1 MSGTKENRRDQID
14 RYVNKEMEEEE
25 IMAFELRMRENA
37 ELAHAVHMHKD
48 VLRGIEY
55 HFMNELKAKLIA
67 SDLPKKKGLPA
78 WAIAAL
84 VALGLAAAAA
94 AYYFLR

>member
-14 RYVNKEMEEEE
+14 RYVNKEMEEGE
-25 IMAFELRMRENA
+25 ILTFEQRMRENA

-55 HFMNELKAKLIA
+55 HYMNELKAKLIA
-67 SDLPKKKGLPA
+67 SDQPRKKGLSA

-84 VALGLAAAAA
+84 VALGLVATAAAF
-94 AYYFLR
+94 YFLR

>member
-1 MSGTKENRRDQID
+1 MSDTKENRRDQID
-14 RYVNKEMEEEE
+14 RYVNGLMSGEELT
-25 IMAFELRMRENA
+25 IFEQRMRDNA
-37 ELAHAVHMHKD
+37 GLAHAVHMHKD

-67 SDLPKKKGLPA
+67 SDQPKNKRLPA
-78 WAIAAL
+78 WAIVAL
-84 VALGLAAAAA
+84 AALGLAAAAA

>member
-1 MSGTKENRRDQID
+1 MSDAKENRRDQID
-14 RYVNKEMEEEE
+14 RYVNSQMDEGELVT
-25 IMAFELRMRENA
+25 FEQRMRANA

-48 VLRGIEY
+48 VLQGIEY
-55 HFMNELKAKLIA
+55 HFMNDLKAKLIA
-67 SDLPKKKGLPA
+67 SDRPTRSKLPA